1 MSATYNNQ
9 IEIVLFT
16 NTRRNNPK
24 APTKTGTVKFPD
36 GTTYEVSIWERV
48 SGKGTPFESGVLKL
62 PDPRFQRNQGGEG
75 GYQNQGYQ
83 NQGGMPPPPMTP
95 QGGVKVDF

>member
-9 IEIVLFT
+9 IEIVLFV

-24 APTKTGTVKFPD
+24 APGKTGTVKFPD

-48 SGKGTPFESGVLKL
+48 SKNGTPFESGVLKL
-62 PDPRFQRNQGGEG
+62 PDPRYQRQIGRAH
-75 GYQNQGYQ
+75 
-83 NQGGMPPPPMTP
+83 
-95 QGGVKVDF
+95 V